1 MQVAEIRQRFFD
13 FFRARDHK
21 IVPSAPI
28 VVKNDPSLM
37 FTNAGMNQFK
47 DIFLEQ
53 ESAPHHRVADT
64 QKCLRVSGKHN
75 DLEEVGH
82 DTYHHTMFE
91 MLGNWS
97 FGDYFKESAIHF
109 AWELLTEGY
118 GLSEDRLY
126 VTIFEGDDQQ
136 DLPLDQEAYEVW
148 KQLVPED
155 RILAFSKEE
164 NFWEMGDAGPCG
176 PSSEIHFDF
185 RPEADRQQKD
195 AKALV
200 NQDHPE
206 VVELWN
212 LVFIEFNRYQDGSLS
227 PLPKK
232 HIDTGLGLER
242 LAAILQN
249 KGSNYD
255 TDVFQPLIRHVSQE
269 FGVSYGQEEKTD
281 VALRVVAD
289 HSRAIT
295 FTIGDGQLP
304 GNTGAGY
311 VIRRILRRAV
321 RYGFQFLGADQPFLY
336 RLVPLLAEQFDG
348 VFPEVKQ
355 QQDFI
360 QQVVQEE
367 EQSFLRTLAVGTKLF
382 EQQVTK
388 LTGDTIPG
396 AFAFELYDTYGFP
409 LDLTRLMAEEKGLKV
424 DEAGFQEGLKQQQQ
438 RSKKAQEKTVHDW
451 QIVREGEQSRF
462 IGYDQLSA
470 SVSLLCYRKVET
482 KKDAFYHLVLDQTPF
497 YPESGGQVGDTGY
510 LQQGSQQIRVTDT
523 QQEYNLIVHTVR
535 ELPENLEGELQ
546 AVVDQPKRG
555 LTARN
560 HTATH
565 LLQAALQEILGSHVD
580 QKGSLV
586 RSDYLRFDFSHYA
599 KVEPDQLR
607 QIEERI
613 NAKIRED
620 IPLEEQRSIPI
631 QEALNQGATALFG
644 EKYGDYVRMVT
655 FDPEFSRELCGGTH
669 VQSTGAI
676 GMLKITTET
685 AVAAGIRRIEA
696 VTGPTAEQYID
707 HRLDQL
713 QAINA
718 MLNNPKDP
726 VQQVQK
732 LQEQNKTLQK
742 TIEQYQQARV
752 QQLRDEL
759 IAAAP
764 TTEAGY
770 PLICQEVSLEEQDMG
785 KDLTT
790 EIQNKQSSAI
800 VLLGARF
807 DSKANL
813 WLALPKALTDQG
825 WDASQMIKP
834 LAAHIQ
840 GGGGGKAHFA
850 NAGGK
855 NAEGLAAAL
864 EEGQATLEGALQTF
878 TEQ

>member
-1 MQVAEIRQRFFD
+1 MEVAAIRQKFFD
-13 FFRARDHK
+13 FFKERDHK
-21 IVPSAPI
+21 LVSSAPI
-28 VVKNDPSLM
+28 VVKNDPTLM

-53 ESAPHHRVADT
+53 EQAPHPRVADT

-97 FGDYFKESAIHF
+97 FGDYFKESAIHY

-118 GLSEDRLY
+118 GLDKDRLY
-126 VTIFEGDDQQ
+126 VTVFEGDEEQG
-136 DLPLDQEAYEVW
+136 LPMDQEAYDVW
-148 KQLVPED
+148 KQLVPEE
-155 RILAFSKEE
+155 RILSFGKEE

-176 PSSEIHFDF
+176 PSSEIHIDF
-185 RPEADRQQKD
+185 RAEHARQQKD
-195 AKALV
+195 ARELV

-255 TDVFQPLIRHVSQE
+255 TDVFQPLIRHVSQA
-269 FGVSYGQEEKTD
+269 FKVKYGENRATD

-336 RLVPLLAEQFDG
+336 KLVPLLSEQFDG

-355 QQDFI
+355 QEDFI
-360 QQVVQEE
+360 QRVVHEE

-382 EQQVTK
+382 EQQVAK
-388 LTGDTIPG
+388 LTDNIIHGE
-396 AFAFELYDTYGFP
+396 FAFELYDTYGFP

-424 DEAGFQEGLKQQQQ
+424 DEEGFQEGLKRQQQ

-451 QIVREGEQSRF
+451 QIVREGEQSKF
-462 IGYDQLSA
+462 IGYDYLTATVQ
-470 SVSLLCYRKVET
+470 LLCYRKVET
-482 KKDAFYHLVLDQTPF
+482 RKKVFYQLVLDQTPF

-510 LQQGSQQIRVTDT
+510 LKAGNQQIRVNDT
-523 QQEYNLIVHTVR
+523 QQEHNLIIHTTDK
-535 ELPENLEGELQ
+535 LPANLEAQLE

-565 LLQAALQEILGSHVD
+565 LLHAALQEILGSHVD

-607 QIEERI
+607 QIEERV
-613 NAKIRED
+613 NEKVRED

-655 FDPEFSRELCGGTH
+655 FDPQFSRELCGGTH
-669 VQSTGAI
+669 VQRTGAI
-676 GMLKITTET
+676 GQLKITTET

-713 QAINA
+713 QAING

-726 VQQVQK
+726 VQQVHK
-732 LQEQNKTLQK
+732 LQDQNKALQK
-742 TIEQYQQARV
+742 TIEQYEQAQIQQK
-752 QQLRDEL
+752 RDEL
-759 IAAAP
+759 LAKASN
-764 TTEAGY
+764 TEAGY
-770 PLICQEVSLEEQDMG
+770 PMICEEVFLPNKDMG

-790 EIQNKQSSAI
+790 AIQHKAPYAV
-800 VLLGARF
+800 VLLGAHLEG
-807 DSKANL
+807 KASL
-813 WLALPKALTDQG
+813 WLALPKALTENG
-825 WDASQMIKP
+825 WDASQMIRP
-834 LAAHIQ
+834 LAEHIQ
-840 GGGGGKAHFA
+840 GGGGGKPHFA

-855 NAEGLAAAL
+855 QPEGLAIAL
-864 EEGQATLEGALQTF
+864 KEGQSTLQEALQTF
-878 TEQ
+878 TEH

>member
-1 MQVAEIRQRFFD
+1 MDVAAIRQQFFD
-13 FFRARDHK
+13 FFKQRDHQ
-21 IVPSAPI
+21 IVSSAPI
-28 VVKNDPSLM
+28 VVKNDPTLM

-53 ESAPHHRVADT
+53 EQAPHPRVADT

-75 DLEEVGH
+75 DLEQVGH

-97 FGDYFKESAIHF
+97 FGDYFKESAIHY
-109 AWELLTEGY
+109 AWELLTTGY
-118 GLSEDRLY
+118 GLSKDRLY
-126 VTIFEGDDQQ
+126 VTVFEGDEVQG
-136 DLPLDQEAYEVW
+136 LPMDQEAYDVW
-148 KQLVPED
+148 KQIIPEE
-155 RILAFSKEE
+155 RILTFSKEE
-164 NFWEMGDAGPCG
+164 NFWEMGETGPCG

-185 RPEADRQQKD
+185 RSEADRRQKD
-195 AKALV
+195 AKKLV

-232 HIDTGLGLER
+232 HIDTGMGLER

-249 KGSNYD
+249 KRSNYD
-255 TDVFQPLIRHVSQE
+255 TDVFQPLIQEVSKTFNVQ
-269 FGVSYGQEEKTD
+269 YGSDDATD

-321 RYGFQFLGADQPFLY
+321 RYGFQFLGAEQPFLY
-336 RLVPLLAEQFDG
+336 KLIPMLADQFDG

-360 QQVVQEE
+360 QQVVREE

-382 EQQVTK
+382 EQQVAK
-388 LTGDTIPG
+388 LTTDTIPG
-396 AFAFELYDTYGFP
+396 EFAFELYDTYGFP

-438 RSKKAQEKTVHDW
+438 RSKKAQEKTVYDW
-451 QIVREGEQSRF
+451 QIIREGEQSRF
-462 IGYDQLSA
+462 IGYDHLTA
-470 SVSLLCYRKVET
+470 NVNLLCYRQVET
-482 KKDAFYHLVLDQTPF
+482 KKGAFYHLVLDQTPF

-510 LQQGSQQIRVTDT
+510 LQQGDQQIRVTDT
-523 QQEYNLIVHTVR
+523 QQEHNLIIHTVR
-535 ELPENLEGELQ
+535 ELPGSPETALQ

-565 LLQAALQEILGSHVD
+565 LLHAALREILGEHVD

-599 KVEPDQLR
+599 KVETEQLR
-607 QIEERI
+607 QIEERV

-644 EKYGDYVRMVT
+644 EKYGEYVRMVT
-655 FDPEFSRELCGGTH
+655 FDPDFSRELCGGTH
-669 VQSTGAI
+669 VQRTGAI

-713 QAINA
+713 EAINA
-718 MLNNPKDP
+718 LMNNPKNP

-732 LQEQNKTLQK
+732 LQEQLKAQQK
-742 TIEQYQQARV
+742 TIEQYQQEKILR
-752 QQLRDEL
+752 LRDEL
-759 IAAAP
+759 LTEAMP
-764 TTEAGY
+764 TEAGY
-770 PLICQEVSLEEQDMG
+770 PLVCREVSLEAQEMG

-790 EIQNKQSSAI
+790 EIRNKTPNAI
-800 VLLGARF
+800 ILLGAAF
-807 DSKANL
+807 EGKANL

-825 WDASQMIKP
+825 WDASRLIKP

-840 GGGGGKAHFA
+840 GGGGGKPHFA

-855 NAEGLAAAL
+855 NPDGLAQAL
-864 EEGQATLEGALQTF
+864 KEGKNNLEGALQAN